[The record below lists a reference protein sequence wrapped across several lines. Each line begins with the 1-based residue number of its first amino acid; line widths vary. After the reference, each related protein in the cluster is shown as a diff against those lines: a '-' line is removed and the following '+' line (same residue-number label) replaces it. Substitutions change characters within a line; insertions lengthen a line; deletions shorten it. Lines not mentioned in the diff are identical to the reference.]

1 MWRSWVNK
9 KPITRKLGLVFDIAL
24 VLAAAAISLTYLI
37 EIEAICLIDIY
48 TGDRERLMA
57 KALEAE
63 IDFAALYGLP
73 IPTTAD
79 DPACQNTT

>member
-1 MWRSWVNK
+1 MNGET
-9 KPITRKLGLVFDIAL
+9 PTAN
-24 VLAAAAISLTYLI
+24 
-37 EIEAICLIDIY
+37 
-48 TGDRERLMA
+48 

-79 DPACQNTT
+79 DPACQNTTGNWLLLIMFGAIFIFLGYNIKVWCFNLVFVYLLVKMNLIY